1 MAEQKQKLISNKF
14 KFVEDPPLNSKV
26 FFVSSLNSGYKS
38 PYYSSIQDAID
49 DCDGTNYYRII
60 VEKGSYI
67 ESITMK
73 NRVHLQLEVGV
84 IIAPTPGDDGIIY
97 SSDCSDSTITGHG
110 KVVTNINNVHTTKY
124 TLKTYNGAV
133 HNIELDELRN
143 DGDKALPIHLY
154 GECYLKIKT
163 FAVPIQIQGSATG
176 EIICDSIS
184 KVKNS
189 GNMFIKTINITG
201 QVEQDADKLVLKF
214 HKSTVTSDIA
224 FQIDGGE
231 LILDGGRLESYDD
244 TIDAPITI
252 NDGLL
257 RLHNCYIKNNNSAGN
272 CIHIKLMDT
281 EYTCIIQNSV
291 LIAGTGGAVSIKSDY
306 SPQNVLIYGAVVSNK
321 NRDLNTTLVGGVI
334 TVNTEIK

>member
-1 MAEQKQKLISNKF
+1 MAQHKQKLISDKF
-14 KFVEDPPLNSKV
+14 KFVEDPPLNSKI
-26 FFVSSLNSGYKS
+26 FFVSSLFTGYKS
-38 PYYSSIQDAID
+38 PFYSSIQDAID

-60 VEKGSYI
+60 VEKGTYL
-67 ESITMK
+67 ETITMK

-84 IIAPTPGDDGIIY
+84 IIAPSPGGSGIIY
-97 SSDCSDSTITGHG
+97 DSDCSDSTITGHG
-110 KVVTNINNVHTTKY
+110 KVVTIINNTDTTKY

-133 HNIELDELRN
+133 HNIELDLVQN
-143 DGDKALPIHLY
+143 DGDKTLPIHLY
-154 GECYLKIKT
+154 GECHLKVNT
-163 FAVPIQIQGSATG
+163 FAAPIQIQGSATG
-176 EIICDSIS
+176 DIVCNSIS

-189 GNMFIKTINITG
+189 GNMLIKTINVTG
-201 QVEQDADKLVLKF
+201 QIEQDADKLVLKF
-214 HKSTVTSDIA
+214 HKSTVVEDIA
-224 FQIDGGE
+224 FQVDGGE

-244 TIDAPITI
+244 TLDAAITI

-272 CIHIKLMDT
+272 CIHIKLMAT

-291 LIAGTGGAVSIKSDY
+291 LIAGTGGAVSIRSDY